1 MEGPRGGGGRASLKE
16 FPKLRLLAEVHCQLG
31 FPKLRLGT
39 VREHSALE
47 GTLCRLMCP
56 YAHAMPSAY
65 GHNRHCV
72 A

>member
-56 YAHAMPSAY
+56 Y
-65 GHNRHCV
+65 GNNRHCV